1 MGFSIGDTVK
11 AVNGP
16 LKGSVGEI
24 TSVSGHL
31 AIEVLV
37 AKSPVRAFEGSKTF
51 FRMDQLKVIQKGSR
65 RSASETIRNLEMRV
79 ARLENNFKR

>member
-31 AIEVLV
+31 AIYVFV
-37 AKSPVRAFEGSKTF
+37 AKSPVRDFVVSMSF
-51 FRMDQLKVIQKGSR
+51 F
-65 RSASETIRNLEMRV
+65 
-79 ARLENNFKR
+79 